1 MPRFDTAS
9 AKVWRG
15 RAARATVAAL
25 LLTSGALAGL
35 PPAAAISPPTI
46 DPAAV
51 PPDGPP
57 GPPAPMK
64 QNTYCIEVGALPGS
78 DFRLPPK
85 YMDMLNMQEA
95 WQFSRGSGVKVAVI
109 DTGVTPHPRFPHLIG
124 GGDYIMAG
132 DGLSDCDAHGTIVA
146 SMIGAAPASGAPLP
160 PAGPRK
166 PVTIPTTEPPPKAPP
181 PQTVTLSP
189 LPQTVTM
196 VPAPPPSES
205 PPPGPFGAPPPP
217 QQPPAPPPGQGQG
230 GQSQSPAPG
239 QGQGPPPG
247 PVQAPSADHG
257 GGTVTIPGYSG
268 GGRVAKVDNP
278 RPLAP
283 TSTSTPTPAPPPSP
297 PPAPAPAAAAPDAYS
312 GIAPDVDMISIRQS
326 SQAFGL
332 KDAYTGDE
340 DPQTSAKITSVETL
354 ARAIVH
360 AANMGAS
367 VINISDVTCMSARNI
382 IDQRALGAAVRY
394 AAVDKN
400 AVIVAAAGDSSKKD
414 CKQNPVFDP
423 LQPNDPRDWSGVT
436 TVVTPSWFSDYV
448 LTVGA
453 VDADGR
459 PMTQGGQG
467 QGSSS
472 IAGPWV
478 GIAAPGTDIVGL
490 SPRDDGLINA
500 IDGPD
505 NSLLV
510 PAGTSFSAAIVSGV
524 AALVR
529 AKYPQLSAYQV
540 INRLTRTA
548 RAPARGVDNQ
558 VGHGVVD
565 PVAAL
570 TWDVPDGPLKPPQQL
585 SAPLNLPKAAPH
597 RDMVPV
603 WVAAGGLTGALLIGG
618 AVFGIAML
626 MKRRKQQQ

>member
-1 MPRFDTAS
+1 MP
-9 AKVWRG
+9 WRG
-15 RAARATVAAL
+15 RAFRATIAAL
-25 LLTSGALAGL
+25 LLASGSLAGL
-35 PPAAAISPPTI
+35 PPAYAISPPTI

-64 QNTYCIEVGALPGS
+64 QNSYCTEVGVLPGT

-85 YMDMLNMQEA
+85 YMEMLNLQEA
-95 WQFSRGSGVKVAVI
+95 WQFGRGAGQKVAVI
-109 DTGVTPHPRFPHLIG
+109 DTGVTPHPRFPHLIP
-124 GGDYIMAG
+124 GGDYVMGG

-146 SMIGAAPASGAPLP
+146 SMIGAAPASGAAAP

-189 LPQTVTM
+189 LPQTITM
-196 VPAPPPSES
+196 VPPSPPEQNGP
-205 PPPGPFGAPPPP
+205 PGAAVPPGPQPGAP
-217 QQPPAPPPGQGQG
+217 G
-230 GQSQSPAPG
+230 APG
-239 QGQGPPPG
+239 
-247 PVQAPSADHG
+247 AANHG
-257 GGTVTIPGYSG
+257 GGTVTIPSYSG
-268 GGRVAKVDNP
+268 GGHVVTIDNP
-278 RPLAP
+278 RPQDP
-283 TSTSTPTPAPPPSP
+283 PKPPPPPSAP
-297 PPAPAPAAAAPDAYS
+297 PQAPDAYS
-312 GIAPDVDMISIRQS
+312 GIAPDVDIVSIRQS

-340 DPQTSAKITSVETL
+340 DPQTRAKIDDVETM

-382 IDQRALGAAVRY
+382 IDQRTLGAAVRY

-400 AVIVAAAGDSSKKD
+400 AVIVAAAGDTSKKD
-414 CKQNPVFDP
+414 CKQNPAFDP
-423 LQPNDPRDWSGVT
+423 MQPQDPRDWSGVT

-453 VDADGR
+453 VDTDGR
-459 PMTQGGQG
+459 PLTQGGQG
-467 QGSSS
+467 QGSTSV
-472 IAGPWV
+472 AGPWV
-478 GIAAPGTDIVGL
+478 GIAAPGTDVIGL
-490 SPRDDGLINA
+490 SPRDDALINA

-505 NSLLV
+505 NTLLV
-510 PAGTSFSAAIVSGV
+510 PAGTSFSTAIVSGV

-529 AKYPQLSAYQV
+529 AKYPQLSAFQV
-540 INRLTRTA
+540 INRLEHTA

-558 VGHGVVD
+558 VGHGIID

-570 TWDVPDGPLKPPQQL
+570 TWDVPDGPAKPPQQL
-585 SAPLNLPKAAPH
+585 SAPLNLPKPAPR

-603 WVAAGGLTGALLIGG
+603 WVAAGGLTGALLIAG
-618 AVFGIAML
+618 AVFGTTTL
-626 MKRRKQQQ
+626 MKRSRKQQ

>member
-1 MPRFDTAS
+1 MQRFATGS
-9 AKVWRG
+9 TRRWYG
-15 RAARATVAAL
+15 RASRATVAAL
-25 LLTSGALAGL
+25 LLASGALAGL
-35 PPAAAISPPTI
+35 PPASAISPPTI

-57 GPPAPMK
+57 APPAPMK
-64 QNTYCIEVGALPGS
+64 QNSYCTEVGVLPGT
-78 DFRLPPK
+78 DFRLQPK
-85 YMDMLNMQEA
+85 YMDMLNLQEA
-95 WQFSRGSGVKVAVI
+95 WAFGRGAGIKVAVI
-109 DTGVTPHPRFPHLIG
+109 DTGVTPHPRFSHLIA
-124 GGDYIMAG
+124 GGDYVMAG

-146 SMIGAAPASGAPLP
+146 SMIGAAPASGAAAP
-160 PAGPRK
+160 PAAPRK

-196 VPAPPPSES
+196 VPPPPQSET
-205 PPPGPFGAPPPP
+205 PPPGPGGAPPPP
-217 QQPPAPPPGQGQG
+217 
-230 GQSQSPAPG
+230 
-239 QGQGPPPG
+239 PPG
-247 PVQAPSADHG
+247 PGQAPAANHG
-257 GGTVTIPGYSG
+257 GGTVTIPSYSGPGYSG
-268 GGRVAKVDNP
+268 GGRVIAVDNPANP
-278 RPLAP
+278 RPLDP
-283 TSTSTPTPAPPPSP
+283 TPKPPPPPPPATPAPG
-297 PPAPAPAAAAPDAYS
+297 PADAFS
-312 GIAPDVDMISIRQS
+312 GIAPDVDIISIRQS
-326 SQAFGL
+326 SNAFGL
-332 KDAYTGDE
+332 KDPYTGDE
-340 DPQTSAKITSVETL
+340 DPQTSQKIDYVQTM

-367 VINISDVTCMSARNI
+367 VINISDVECMSARNI
-382 IDQRALGAAVRY
+382 VDQRALGAAVRY

-414 CKQNPVFDP
+414 CKQNPAYDP
-423 LQPNDPRDWSGVT
+423 LQPNDPRNWNAVT

-453 VDADGR
+453 VDTNGQ
-459 PMTQGGQG
+459 PLTQGGGG
-467 QGSSS
+467 QGSMS

-478 GIAAPGTDIVGL
+478 SIAAPGTDIVGL

-510 PAGTSFSAAIVSGV
+510 PAGTSFSTAIVSGV

-540 INRLTRTA
+540 INRLIRTA
-548 RAPARGVDNQ
+548 RPPARGVDNQ

-570 TWDVPDGPLKPPQQL
+570 TWDVPEGPAKPPQQL
-585 SAPLNLPKAAPH
+585 STPLNLPKPAAH

-603 WVAAGGLTGALLIGG
+603 WVAAGGFTAALLIGG
-618 AVFGIAML
+618 AVFGIAM
-626 MKRRKQQQ
+626 MVVRTRKQKAEQ

>member
-1 MPRFDTAS
+1 MQRFVTGS
-9 AKVWRG
+9 TRRWYG
-15 RAARATVAAL
+15 RASRATAAAL
-25 LLTSGALAGL
+25 MLTTGAFAGL

-64 QNTYCIEVGALPGS
+64 QNSYCTEVGVLPGT
-78 DFRLPPK
+78 DFRLQPK
-85 YMDMLNMQEA
+85 YMDMLNLQEA
-95 WQFSRGSGVKVAVI
+95 WAFGRGAGIKVAVI
-109 DTGVTPHPRFPHLIG
+109 DTGVTPHPRFQHLIA
-124 GGDYIMAG
+124 GGDYVMAGG

-146 SMIGAAPASGAPLP
+146 SMIGAAPASGAVAP
-160 PAGPRK
+160 PAAPRK

-196 VPAPPPSES
+196 VPPPASASES
-205 PPPGPFGAPPPP
+205 PAPGPFGAPPPS
-217 QQPPAPPPGQGQG
+217 PPPPPSPS
-230 GQSQSPAPG
+230 SQAPG
-239 QGQGPPPG
+239 PGTGPG
-247 PVQAPSADHG
+247 PGQAPAANHG
-257 GGTVTIPGYSG
+257 GAGTVTIPSYSG
-268 GGRVAKVDNP
+268 GGRVLGVDNP
-278 RPLAP
+278 ASPRPLD
-283 TSTSTPTPAPPPSP
+283 PTPKPPPPPPSP
-297 PPAPAPAAAAPDAYS
+297 ATPATGPADAFS
-312 GIAPDVDMISIRQS
+312 GIAPDVDIIAIRQS
-326 SQAFGL
+326 SNAFAL
-332 KDAYTGDE
+332 KDPYTGDE
-340 DPQTSAKITSVETL
+340 DPQTSQKVDYIQTM

-360 AANMGAS
+360 AANMGAQ
-367 VINISDVTCMSARNI
+367 VINISDVECMSARNV

-414 CKQNPVFDP
+414 CKQNPAFDP
-423 LQPNDPRDWSGVT
+423 LQPNDPRNWNAVN

-453 VDADGR
+453 VDSSGQ
-459 PMTQGGQG
+459 PLTQGGGG
-467 QGSSS
+467 QGSMS
-472 IAGPWV
+472 IAGPWLS
-478 GIAAPGTDIVGL
+478 IAAPGSDIVGL

-510 PAGTSFSAAIVSGV
+510 PAGTSFSTAIVSGV

-529 AKYPQLSAYQV
+529 AKYPQLSAYQI
-540 INRLTRTA
+540 INRLIRTA
-548 RAPARGVDNQ
+548 RPPARGVDNQ
-558 VGHGVVD
+558 VGYGVVD

-570 TWDVPDGPLKPPQQL
+570 TWDVPEGPAKPPQQL
-585 SAPLNLPKAAPH
+585 STPLNLPRPTAN

-603 WVAAGGLTGALLIGG
+603 WVAVGGFTAALLIGG
-618 AVFGIAML
+618 AAFGIAM
-626 MKRRKQQQ
+626 MVVRTRKQKAEQE

>member
-1 MPRFDTAS
+1 MFMRQSDTGNG
-9 AKVWRG
+9 KVRRG
-15 RAARATVAAL
+15 RASRAAVAAL

-35 PPAAAISPPTI
+35 PPAYAISPPQI
-46 DPAAV
+46 DPGAV

-64 QNTYCIEVGALPGS
+64 QNSYCTEVGVLPGT
-78 DFRLPPK
+78 DFKLQPK
-85 YMDMLNMQEA
+85 YMDMLDLQEA
-95 WQFSRGSGVKVAVI
+95 WQFGRGAGIKVAVI
-109 DTGVTPHPRFPHLIG
+109 DTGVTPHPRFPHLVP
-124 GGDYIMAG
+124 GGDYIMGG

-146 SMIGAAPASGAPLP
+146 SMIGAAPANGAPAP
-160 PAGPRK
+160 PAAPRK
-166 PVTIPTTEPPPKAPP
+166 PVTIPTTEAPPKAPP

-196 VPAPPPSES
+196 VPAPPPEQNQPGL
-205 PPPGPFGAPPPP
+205 PPWVPAPPP
-217 QQPPAPPPGQGQG
+217 QQPPAAAPGAPGAPAE
-230 GQSQSPAPG
+230 PAPG
-239 QGQGPPPG
+239 APAAPPAPAGPPAPG
-247 PVQAPSADHG
+247 PGNAGAASFG
-257 GGTVTIPGYSG
+257 GGTVTIPNYSG
-268 GGRVAKVDNP
+268 RGQVVHVGNP
-278 RPLAP
+278 QPL
-283 TSTSTPTPAPPPSP
+283 
-297 PPAPAPAAAAPDAYS
+297 APAPAAPPPPGPVPDAYS
-312 GIAPDVDMISIRQS
+312 GIAPDVDIISIRQS

-340 DPQTSAKITSVETL
+340 DPQTAAKISGVQTM

-400 AVIVAAAGDSSKKD
+400 AVIVAAAGDTSKRD
-414 CKQNPVFDP
+414 CKQNPAFDP
-423 LQPNDPRDWSGVT
+423 LKPKDPRDWNAVT

-453 VDADGR
+453 VDAEGR
-459 PMTQGGQG
+459 PQTQGGQG
-467 QGSSS
+467 QAPSSV
-472 IAGPWV
+472 AGPWV
-478 GIAAPGTDIVGL
+478 GIAAPGSDVVGL

-510 PAGTSFSAAIVSGV
+510 PSGTSFSAAIVSGV

-529 AKYPQLSAYQV
+529 ARYPQLSAYQV
-540 INRLTRTA
+540 INRLERTA

-558 VGHGVVD
+558 IGYGIVD

-585 SAPLNLPKAAPH
+585 SIPLNVPKPPPN

-618 AVFGIAML
+618 AVFGIATL
-626 MKRRKQQQ
+626 MKRRRQQQ

>member
-1 MPRFDTAS
+1 MQRSDTGRG
-9 AKVWRG
+9 KEWRG
-15 RAARATVAAL
+15 RASRATVAAL

-35 PPAAAISPPTI
+35 PPAYAISPPTV

-57 GPPAPMK
+57 GSPAPMK
-64 QNTYCIEVGALPGS
+64 QNSYCTEVGVLPGT
-78 DFRLPPK
+78 DFRLQPK
-85 YMDMLNMQEA
+85 YMDMLNLQEA
-95 WQFSRGSGVKVAVI
+95 WQFGRGAGVKVAVI
-109 DTGVTPHPRFPHLIG
+109 DTGVTPHPRFPHLIP
-124 GGDYIMAG
+124 GGDYIMGG

-146 SMIGAAPASGAPLP
+146 SMIGAAPANGSTPP
-160 PAGPRK
+160 PAAPRR

-196 VPAPPPSES
+196 VPAPPPQDGGQAGAPGAS
-205 PPPGPFGAPPPP
+205 PSPGAPPAAPGA
-217 QQPPAPPPGQGQG
+217 PPAL
-230 GQSQSPAPG
+230 
-239 QGQGPPPG
+239 GPPPG
-247 PVQAPSADHG
+247 PGAPLAPG
-257 GGTVTIPGYSG
+257 AANRGAGTVTIPSYSG
-268 GGRVAKVDNP
+268 GGQVVNVDSPRNP

-283 TSTSTPTPAPPPSP
+283 TPPPPP
-297 PPAPAPAAAAPDAYS
+297 PPAPAPAQAPDAFS
-312 GIAPDVDMISIRQS
+312 GIAPDVDLIAIRQS
-326 SQAFGL
+326 SQAFAL

-340 DPQTSAKITSVETL
+340 DPQTSAKITNVETM

-394 AAVDKN
+394 AAVEKN

-414 CKQNPVFDP
+414 CKQNPNFDP
-423 LQPNDPRDWSGVT
+423 LQPNDPRDWNAVT

-459 PMTQGGQG
+459 PLTQGGQG

-478 GIAAPGTDIVGL
+478 GIAAPATDVVGL

-505 NSLLV
+505 NTLLV

-529 AKYPQLSAYQV
+529 AKYPQLSAYQI

-558 VGHGVVD
+558 VGYGVVD

-570 TWDVPDGPLKPPQQL
+570 TWDVPDGPAKPPQQL
-585 SAPLNLPKAAPH
+585 SAPLNMPTPAPH

>member
-1 MPRFDTAS
+1 MRLSGTGNGLWS
-9 AKVWRG
+9 G
-15 RAARATVAAL
+15 RAARATVAAI
-25 LLTSGALAGL
+25 LLTSGALVGL
-35 PPAAAISPPTI
+35 PPAYAISPPTI

-51 PPDGPP
+51 PPDSPP
-57 GPPAPMK
+57 GPVAPMK
-64 QNTYCIEVGALPGS
+64 QNSYCTEVGVLPGT
-78 DFRLPPK
+78 DFRLQPK
-85 YMDMLNMQEA
+85 YMEMLNLQEA
-95 WQFSRGSGVKVAVI
+95 WSFGRGAGVKVAVI
-109 DTGVTPHPRFPHLIG
+109 DTGVSPHPRFPHLIP
-124 GGDYIMAG
+124 GGDYVMAGG

-146 SMIGAAPASGAPLP
+146 SMIGAAPASGAVPP
-160 PAGPRK
+160 PAAPRR

-196 VPAPPPSES
+196 VPAPPPDASQ
-205 PPPGPFGAPPPP
+205 PGPPGAPPS
-217 QQPPAPPPGQGQG
+217 PPA
-230 GQSQSPAPG
+230 AP
-239 QGQGPPPG
+239 GPPPG
-247 PVQAPSADHG
+247 PAGQAPSANHG

-268 GGRVAKVDNP
+268 GGHVVKVDHP
-278 RPLAP
+278 RPLD
-283 TSTSTPTPAPPPSP
+283 PAPSPSP
-297 PPAPAPAAAAPDAYS
+297 APATPAPAPAPASPNAGPDAYS
-312 GIAPDVDMISIRQS
+312 GIAPDVDIISIRQS

-340 DPQTSAKITSVETL
+340 DPQTAAKVDNVQTL

-367 VINISDVTCMSARNI
+367 VINISDVECMSARNV
-382 IDQRALGAAVRY
+382 IDQRVLGAAVRY

-414 CKQNPVFDP
+414 CKQNPNFDP
-423 LQPNDPRDWSGVT
+423 LQPNDPRDWSAVT

-453 VDADGR
+453 VDA
-459 PMTQGGQG
+459 TGQPLS
-467 QGSSS
+467 QMS

-478 GIAAPGTDIVGL
+478 SIAAPGTDVVGL
-490 SPRDDGLINA
+490 SPRDDGVINA

-510 PAGTSFSAAIVSGV
+510 PAGTSFSTAIVSGV

-540 INRLTRTA
+540 VNRLIRTA
-548 RAPARGVDNQ
+548 RPPARGVDNQ
-558 VGHGVVD
+558 VGYGVVD

-570 TWDVPDGPLKPPQQL
+570 TWDVPEGPAKPPKQL
-585 SAPLNLPKAAPH
+585 SAPLQLPTPARA
-597 RDMVPV
+597 RNMVPV
-603 WVAAGGLTGALLIGG
+603 WVAAGGLTGALLIAG
-618 AVFGIAML
+618 AVFGTSTL
-626 MKRRKQQQ
+626 MRRSRKQR

>member
-1 MPRFDTAS
+1 MQRSGTGS
-9 AKVWRG
+9 ARMWRG
-15 RAARATVAAL
+15 RASRATVAAI
-25 LLTSGALAGL
+25 LLTVGALAGL
-35 PPAAAISPPTI
+35 PPASAVSPPTI
-46 DPAAV
+46 DPGAV

-64 QNTYCIEVGALPGS
+64 QNSYCTEVGVLPGT

-85 YMDMLNMQEA
+85 YMDMLNLQEA
-95 WQFSRGSGVKVAVI
+95 WAFTRGAGVKVAVI
-109 DTGVTPHPRFPHLIG
+109 DTGVTPHPRFPHLIA
-124 GGDYIMAG
+124 GGDYVMAG

-146 SMIGAAPASGAPLP
+146 SMIGAAPAFGAAAP
-160 PAGPRK
+160 PAAPRR
-166 PVTIPTTEPPPKAPP
+166 PITIPTTEPPPKAPP

-189 LPQTVTM
+189 LPQIITM
-196 VPAPPPSES
+196 VPAPPP
-205 PPPGPFGAPPPP
+205 PPPQEGGSPGAPAAPGAPGAPPP
-217 QQPPAPPPGQGQG
+217 
-230 GQSQSPAPG
+230 APG
-239 QGQGPPPG
+239 APG
-247 PVQAPSADHG
+247 AANHG
-257 GGTVTIPGYSG
+257 GGTVTIPSYSG
-268 GGRVAKVDNP
+268 GGQVLSIDN
-278 RPLAP
+278 RRN
-283 TSTSTPTPAPPPSP
+283 PAPKAPSP
-297 PPAPAPAAAAPDAYS
+297 SPTPAPAPAPAPDAFS
-312 GIAPDVDMISIRQS
+312 GIAPDVDIIAIRQS

-340 DPQTSAKITSVETL
+340 DPQTRAKIDSVETM

-400 AVIVAAAGDSSKKD
+400 AVIVAEAGDSSKKD

-423 LQPNDPRDWSGVT
+423 LQPNDPRDWNAVT

-453 VDADGR
+453 VDSNGQ
-459 PMTQGGQG
+459 PLTQGGG
-467 QGSSS
+467 QASTS

-478 GIAAPGTDIVGL
+478 SIAAPGTDIVGL

-505 NSLLV
+505 NTLLI

-529 AKYPQLSAYQV
+529 AKFPQLSAYQV

-558 VGHGVVD
+558 VGYGVVD

-585 SAPLNLPKAAPH
+585 STPLNMPKAPAR

-603 WVAAGGLTGALLIGG
+603 WVAAGGLLGALLIGG
-618 AVFGIAML
+618 AVFGTATL
-626 MKRRKQQQ
+626 MRRSRKQQ